1 MLRLTKHI
9 EPGSTAMLAEIYML
23 QLEAR
28 ARAAKEAVN
37 RSTSQFVAIPP
48 VVPTSPP
55 SH

>member
-1 MLRLTKHI
+1 MQ
-9 EPGSTAMLAEIYML
+9 AEIYML

-37 RSTSQFVAIPP
+37 RSTSQFVAITLPP